1 MKILRA
7 IASIDP
13 GVGGPASTV
22 RAITPALERLGI
34 ETAFVTMESAAAKP
48 FSADVETFAIGPGRS
63 RYGYNAQLRPW
74 LSRNLERYDAIIVHG
89 LWEAF
94 GPAVRAASRAPGA
107 PPYFVVPH
115 GMLDPAIRRTYPL
128 KHFKKWIYW
137 HFAERRVLRDAR
149 AVFYSSITEQERAQK
164 TFLHYQA
171 NACVIP
177 VGAARPEGLPSDWA
191 AAWQSACPS
200 AAKHRYFLHL
210 GPIQPGRGLKRLL
223 RAYARVARNYP
234 LSHAGTAPDLVIAG
248 VAVSQRYQQKLHA
261 LADAEGITNAVHW
274 LGPLA
279 GDVRWGALSGAEAF
293 VQPSEQENF
302 GASVIESL
310 ACGRPVLISDRFA
323 LWKELDADN
332 AAFVEAAS
340 LEGTARLLERWLSL
354 GPDARNKMADA
365 SRACF
370 EKHFEIDRAA
380 RRFRDELFR
389 LLDTRSSKAV

>member
-7 IASIDP
+7 IATIDP
-13 GVGGPASTV
+13 SVGGPASTV

-34 ETAFVTMESAAAKP
+34 ETAFVTMEAAEAKP
-48 FSADVETFAIGPGRS
+48 FADNVETFPIGPARS
-63 RYGYNAQLRPW
+63 RYGYSSQLRPW
-74 LSRNLERYDAIIVHG
+74 LNRHLEGYDAVIVHG

-94 GPAVRAASRAPGA
+94 GPAVRAASRSMGA
-107 PPYFVVPH
+107 PPYFVGPH
-115 GMLDPAIRRTYPL
+115 GMLDPAIRRTYPF

-137 HFAERRVLRDAR
+137 HFAERHVLRDAR

-164 TFLHYQA
+164 TFPRYQA
-171 NACVIP
+171 NACIIP
-177 VGAARPEGLPSDWA
+177 VGAARPAGLPADWS
-191 AAWQSACPS
+191 AAWQAACPS

-248 VAVSQRYQQKLHA
+248 PSPSPRYQRTLQA
-261 LADAEGITNAVHW
+261 LAESEGIAQAVHW
-274 LGPLA
+274 LGPLT

-310 ACGRPVLISDRFA
+310 ACSRPVLISDRFA
-323 LWKELDADN
+323 LWKELDTDN
-332 AAFVEAAS
+332 AAFVESAT
-340 LEGTARLLERWLSL
+340 LEGTARLLQRWLSL
-354 GPDARNKMADA
+354 GADARNKMADA
-365 SRACF
+365 ARACF
-370 EKHFEIDRAA
+370 EKHFEVERAA

-389 LLDTRSSKAV
+389 LLDTRSSAVV